1 MQPKARN
8 TRQMLKRVTS
18 PNRLTT
24 LVGADHI
31 YKRSVK
37 SPISCDPKVGCAVS
51 AGSTRPSSDGGWSP
65 DVALRG
71 VHPTKLGLY
80 TATKGTESF
89 QCLDK
94 SKSIPFSAVNDDYC
108 DCVDG
113 SDEPGTSACGNGT
126 FHCKNEG
133 HIGADILSSLV
144 NDGVCDPECC
154 DGSDEYLGLINC
166 PDKCKEVGTAYR
178 KHIEEQRRILAE
190 GERLAREYAAF
201 GAKQQ
206 TDRTTQIAELET
218 KISVLDGRIKK
229 LAEIKAAAEAYE
241 EKLKAKNQ
249 TLESAEQEESS
260 RPMGKCC
267 PTLVK
272 CREMLDEQIGHNLL
286 VDERIEYLH
295 EGAYHFD
302 SVEEATRED
311 DHAVSNAVD
320 EWEGFKLMYHF
331 EDEETDDEQSAN
343 EMPITGNDDEQKPKP
358 KPKPKPDCCMR
369 LKRCKRKIDDEQE
382 KHLHL
387 QDKLEALLKV
397 FYHLNDVKGKSKRED
412 ESIGRAYEK
421 FTDYRLMFRGEK
433 IPPMPDIE
441 ELDVRKEASEVPRTR
456 NATEDC
462 NRPDAPLV
470 SCLRQ
475 RLQSYSKSLW
485 KQILALVRTPT
496 APEEAA
502 MLRINPIK
510 AKAKFNLAESQRF
523 DLQEKLNS
531 FKRLEGVD
539 FGPAG
544 VWEKLFEK
552 CFDYDAA
559 EYKYYICILQKAE
572 QKPKSGTAGTNLG
585 TFTRWGRR
593 DDKMTTTA
601 NRYKYMMYENGD
613 HCWNGPPRS
622 VEVALECGAD
632 TKVLSVVEMSK
643 CEYTAR
649 LRSPAACDL
658 AIPEQEIESEAASA
672 AAPQSASSSNRDEL

>member
-1 MQPKARN
+1 MRFC
-8 TRQMLKRVTS
+8 RILTS
-18 PNRLTT
+18 LF
-24 LVGADHI
+24 LSIVVDC
-31 YKRSVK
+31 V
-37 SPISCDPKVGCAVS
+37 VS
-51 AGSTRPSSDGGWSP
+51 AGSAHTTPDGVWSP

-80 TATKGTESF
+80 TATKSTQSF
-89 QCLDK
+89 QCLDR
-94 SKSIPFSAVNDDYC
+94 SKRIPFSAVNDDYC
-108 DCVDG
+108 DCQDG
-113 SDEPGTSACGNGT
+113 SDEPGTSACSNGT
-126 FHCKNEG
+126 FHCKNKG
-133 HIGADILSSLV
+133 HIGADILSSRV

-166 PDKCKEVGTAYR
+166 PDKCKEVGTAYK

-190 GERLAREYAAF
+190 GERLAREYAAY

-206 TDRTTQIAELET
+206 TDRTTQIAKLET
-218 KISVLDGRIKK
+218 QISVLDGRIKK

-241 EKLKAKNQ
+241 EKRKAKGQ
-249 TLESAEQEESS
+249 TVESAEQEEEST
-260 RPMGKCC
+260 RLKGKCC
-267 PTLVK
+267 PTLEK

-286 VDERIEYLH
+286 LDERIEYLQ
-295 EGAYHFD
+295 EGAWNLD

-320 EWEGFKLMYHF
+320 GWEGYKLMYYF
-331 EDEETDDEQSAN
+331 FDEETVDEELDTADEQPAN
-343 EMPITGNDDEQKPKP
+343 EMPITGNDDEQQP
-358 KPKPKPDCCMR
+358 KPKPKPDCCTR
-369 LKRCKRKIDDEQE
+369 LKKCKREVDDEQE

-387 QDKLEALLKV
+387 QDRLEALLKV
-397 FYHLNDVKGKSKRED
+397 FYHLNDVKVKSKRDD
-412 ESIGRAYEK
+412 EAVGRAYEK
-421 FTDYRLMFRGEK
+421 FNDYRLMFRGEK

-441 ELDVRKEASEVPRTR
+441 ELDVRKEASEVPRTTEVPR
-456 NATEDC
+456 TKNATEDC

-485 KQILALVRTPT
+485 KQMLALVRTPT
-496 APEEAA
+496 AAEEAA
-502 MLRINPIK
+502 MLRVDPIK
-510 AKAKFNLAESQRF
+510 AKAKFNLAETQRF
-523 DLQEKLNS
+523 DLQEKLNHL
-531 FKRLEGVD
+531 KKLKDVD

-544 VWEKLFEK
+544 VWEKLFEQ
-552 CFDYDAA
+552 CFEYDAA
-559 EYKYYICILQKAE
+559 EYKYYICLLQKAE

-593 DDKMTTTA
+593 DDKLTTAA

-613 HCWNGPPRS
+613 QCWNGPARS

-658 AIPEQEIESEAASA
+658 AIPEQEIEKEAASA
-672 AAPQSASSSNRDEL
+672 AATQSTSSSNRDEL